1 MRIITDDECSKFAGA
16 DIWELAS
23 VGIECTMDNNFRL
36 HMHHKFAIIDKIVLL
51 TGSFNW
57 TAQAV
62 NGNQE
67 NLIGFSFLS

>member
-1 MRIITDDECSKFAGA
+1 
-16 DIWELAS
+16 
-23 VGIECTMDNNFRL
+23 MDNNFRL